1 MRAESCHLY
10 VPVPSTESGK
20 EQRAGVLG
28 GWGKKKGRQGREGER
43 EEGKVGENA
52 NLNSSGAHSY
62 LF

>member
-28 GWGKKKGRQGREGER
+28 GWGKKKEGKGGKER
-43 EEGKVGENA
+43 ERKEK
-52 NLNSSGAHSY
+52 
-62 LF
+62 